1 MAAVYPIFAELNKLD
16 LMLNGLRWRVQ
27 KSTRSIDACFDANTE
42 KTHHVKVD
50 EAGSGDTDGLR
61 SDLAAH

>member
-1 MAAVYPIFAELNKLD
+1 MVALDPIFAELNKLD
-16 LMLNGLRWRVQ
+16 LRLNGLRWRVQ

-50 EAGSGDTDGLR
+50 EAVSGDTDGLC
-61 SDLAAH
+61 SDLVAH